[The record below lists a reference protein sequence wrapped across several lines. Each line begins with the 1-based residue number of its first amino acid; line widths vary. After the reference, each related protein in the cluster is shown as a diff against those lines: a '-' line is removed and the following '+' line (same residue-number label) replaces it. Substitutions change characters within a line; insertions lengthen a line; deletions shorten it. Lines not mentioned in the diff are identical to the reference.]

1 LGLGLVLA
9 AHVTPQDFYFNDIC
23 LGHSLVIAKLP
34 CCLSRSG
41 IWLHSDQIGAD
52 SPGFRIPVEQEGMC
66 MYAAYHLKADEL
78 NADLIQN
85 LKEVYRQ
92 RKIVILPKD
101 TYEEWEKER
110 HNAAFTE
117 KLQNSIR
124 EIEEGKVMVKTMA
137 ELRAMEN
144 G

>member
-1 LGLGLVLA
+1 
-9 AHVTPQDFYFNDIC
+9 
-23 LGHSLVIAKLP
+23 
-34 CCLSRSG
+34 
-41 IWLHSDQIGAD
+41 
-52 SPGFRIPVEQEGMC
+52 